1 MWPPLLLGRGKK
13 MAICNEKIAMV
24 AGVNAG
30 IIAELLNDMINVNG
44 KSVIEEY
51 GKQWCRCSYKT
62 MIVYCPF
69 LSINQ
74 AKGAV
79 YAMQEKGILVKDCFN
94 GSRFDHT
101 NWYAFTEYG
110 KLLFE
115 SGV

>member
-1 MWPPLLLGRGKK
+1 
-13 MAICNEKIAMV
+13 MATCNDNIAMV

-30 IIAELLNDMINVNG
+30 IIAELLDDILKDYLENVC
-44 KSVIEEY
+44 SEY

-69 LSINQ
+69 LSIDQ

-79 YAMQEKGILVKDCFN
+79 YALKKKGIISTAKFN
-94 GSRFDHT
+94 DTKFDHT

-110 KLLFE
+110 RHLLE
-115 SGV
+115 TGW